1 MPYSSGNLEFGIINF
16 VWFVNMAIIWLQSL
30 KRKDRELEH
39 EMERLAK
46 EKVAQQKRILI
57 LKRELNQ
64 QFGHDVVLAD
74 PELPGTGGIRERC
87 KFYLNICKIFDNRL
101 DRSVGIE

>member
-1 MPYSSGNLEFGIINF
+1 MKIIFCF
-16 VWFVNMAIIWLQSL
+16 VLQSL
-30 KRKDRELEH
+30 KRKDRELEN
-39 EMERLAK
+39 EMEKLAK

-74 PELPGTGGIRERC
+74 PELTGNGGIRERC
-87 KFYLNICKIFDNRL
+87 KFIFKYF
-101 DRSVGIE
+101 

>member
-1 MPYSSGNLEFGIINF
+1 M
-16 VWFVNMAIIWLQSL
+16 QSL

-64 QFGHDVVLAD
+64 QYGHDVVLAD
-74 PELPGTGGIRERC
+74 PELPGTVGIRERC
-87 KFYLNICKIFDNRL
+87 KCFMF
-101 DRSVGIE
+101 E

>member
-1 MPYSSGNLEFGIINF
+1 MP
-16 VWFVNMAIIWLQSL
+16 QSL

-57 LKRELNQ
+57 LKRELKQ
-64 QFGHDVVLAD
+64 QYGHDVVLAD

-87 KFYLNICKIFDNRL
+87 KSDLNICNLFENLL
-101 DRSVGIE
+101 DL